1 MGHAL
6 VLGGGGLAGIA
17 WEIGLL
23 AGLDEAWPHKTAPE
37 RTAPIKTALSPR
49 DADLVVGTSAGSAV
63 AAQLASGLPLAE
75 LLARQVD
82 PARQSPEIS
91 ADIDLE
97 KMAQL
102 FGQEM
107 PADRAAL
114 RRQICRVAL
123 LTETV
128 SEAERHAVIEA
139 RVPVDA
145 WPTGQRLLIVAV
157 DANTG
162 EERVFDRDSGVS
174 LVDAVAASCAVPA
187 VWPPVTI
194 GDTRYVDGG
203 VRSAENADLAAG
215 HEVVLVLQA
224 MELADVPDLAQQV
237 ESLRS
242 QGSTVLVVK
251 PDEQVLAA
259 MGANPLDPAVRT
271 PTATAARRQGAAL
284 AAEIAAFW
292 R

>member
-23 AGLDEAWPHKTAPE
+23 AGLDEASPRNSTL
-37 RTAPIKTALSPR
+37 ALR
-49 DADLVVGTSAGSAV
+49 DADLVIGTSAGSAV

-75 LLARQVD
+75 LLARQTD
-82 PARQSPEIS
+82 PAKQSPEIA
-91 ADIDLE
+91 ADIDMDKVGE
-97 KMAQL
+97 L
-102 FGQEM
+102 FGLGQA
-107 PADRAAL
+107 PTDRAAL
-114 RRQICRVAL
+114 RRQIGRVAL
-123 LTETV
+123 LSETV

-145 WPTGQRLLIVAV
+145 WPAEQRLLIVAM

-215 HEVVLVLQA
+215 HEIVLVLQA
-224 MELADVPDLAQQV
+224 MELPDVTDLADQV
-237 ESLRS
+237 ESLRA

-251 PDEQVLAA
+251 PDADVLVA

-271 PTATAARRQGAAL
+271 PTAVAAQRQGAVL
-284 AAEIAAFW
+284 ATEIAAFW

>member
-23 AGLDEAWPHKTAPE
+23 AGLDEAGLP
-37 RTAPIKTALSPR
+37 LR

-63 AAQLASGLPLAE
+63 GAQLASGLPLAE

-82 PARQSPEIS
+82 PARQAPEIP
-91 ADIDLE
+91 ADLDPE
-97 KMAQL
+97 KMAEL
-102 FGQEM
+102 FGMGQEP

-114 RRQICRVAL
+114 RRQICRIAL
-123 LTETV
+123 LAETV
-128 SEAERHAVIEA
+128 SEADRRRVIEA

-145 WPTGQRLLIVAV
+145 WPAEQRLLIVAV
-157 DANTG
+157 DAATG
-162 EERVFDRDSGVS
+162 DERVFDRDSGVS
-174 LVDAVAASCAVPA
+174 LVDAVAASCAVPG
-187 VWPPVTI
+187 VWPPATI

-203 VRSAENADLAAG
+203 VRSAENADLATG

-224 MELADVPDLAQQV
+224 MELPGVYDLDEQV
-237 ESLRS
+237 ESLRR

-251 PDEQVLAA
+251 PDDEVLAA
-259 MGANPLDPAVRT
+259 MGTNPLDPTVRT
-271 PTATAARRQGAAL
+271 PTATAGRRQGAAL
-284 AAEIAAFW
+284 AAEVAAFW
-292 R
+292 G

>member
-6 VLGGGGLAGIA
+6 VLGGGGVAGIA

-23 AGLDEAWPHKTAPE
+23 AGLDEAGV
-37 RTAPIKTALSPR
+37 ALR
-49 DADLVVGTSAGSAV
+49 DADLVIGTSAGSAV

-82 PARQSPEIS
+82 PAKQAPEIS
-91 ADIDLE
+91 ADIDMD

-102 FGQEM
+102 FSQEHA
-107 PADRAAL
+107 PGDRAAL
-114 RRQICRVAL
+114 RRQIGRIAL

-128 SEAERHAVIEA
+128 READRHAVIEA

-145 WPTGQRLLIVAV
+145 WPAKQRLLIVAV

-224 MELADVPDLAQQV
+224 MEMPDVPDLAEQA

-242 QGSTVLVVK
+242 QGSAVLVVT
-251 PDEQVLAA
+251 PDADVLAA
-259 MGANPLDPAVRT
+259 MGANPLDPSVRT
-271 PTATAARRQGAAL
+271 PAATAGRRQGAAL
-284 AAEIAAFW
+284 AARIAAFW

>member
-23 AGLDEAWPHKTAPE
+23 AGLDEASPRNSTL
-37 RTAPIKTALSPR
+37 ALR
-49 DADLVVGTSAGSAV
+49 DADLVIGTSAGSAV
-63 AAQLASGLPLAE
+63 AAQLASGLPLPE
-75 LLARQVD
+75 LLARQTD
-82 PARQSPEIS
+82 PAKQSPEIA
-91 ADIDLE
+91 ADIDMDKVGE
-97 KMAQL
+97 L
-102 FGQEM
+102 FGLGQA
-107 PADRAAL
+107 PTDRAAL
-114 RRQICRVAL
+114 RRQIGRVAL
-123 LTETV
+123 LSETV

-145 WPTGQRLLIVAV
+145 WPAEQRLLIVAM

-215 HEVVLVLQA
+215 HEIVLVLQA
-224 MELADVPDLAQQV
+224 MELPDVTDLADQV
-237 ESLRS
+237 ESLRA

-251 PDEQVLAA
+251 PDADVLVA

-271 PTATAARRQGAAL
+271 PTAVAAQRQGAVL
-284 AAEIAAFW
+284 ATEIAAFW

>member
-23 AGLDEAWPHKTAPE
+23 AGLDEAGV
-37 RTAPIKTALSPR
+37 ALR

-63 AAQLASGLPLAE
+63 AAQLASGLPLPE
-75 LLARQVD
+75 LLARQTD
-82 PARQSPEIS
+82 PAKQSPEIA
-91 ADIDLE
+91 ADIDMDKVGE
-97 KMAQL
+97 L
-102 FGQEM
+102 FGLGQA
-107 PADRAAL
+107 PTDRAAL
-114 RRQICRVAL
+114 RRQIGRVAL
-123 LTETV
+123 LSETV

-145 WPTGQRLLIVAV
+145 WPAGQRLLIVAV

-174 LVDAVAASCAVPA
+174 LVDAVAASCAVPG

-215 HEVVLVLQA
+215 HEIVLVLQA
-224 MELADVPDLAQQV
+224 MELPDVTDLADQV

-251 PDEQVLAA
+251 PDADVLAA

-271 PTATAARRQGAAL
+271 PTAIAAQRQGATL
-284 AAEIAAFW
+284 ATEIAAFW

>member
-6 VLGGGGLAGIA
+6 VLGGGGVAGIA
-17 WEIGLL
+17 WEVGLL
-23 AGLDEAWPHKTAPE
+23 AGLDEAGLPLRE
-37 RTAPIKTALSPR
+37 
-49 DADLVVGTSAGSAV
+49 ADLVVGTSAGSAV

-82 PARQSPEIS
+82 PAKQAPEIP
-91 ADIDLE
+91 ADIDPE
-97 KMAQL
+97 KMAAL
-102 FGQEM
+102 FGQDQEV
-107 PADRAAL
+107 PPDRAEL
-114 RRQICRVAL
+114 RRQIGRIAL

-128 SEAERHAVIEA
+128 SEADRRVVIEA

-145 WPTGQRLLIVAV
+145 WPAQPRVLIVAV

-174 LVDAVAASCAVPA
+174 LVDAVAASCAVPG

-215 HEVVLVLQA
+215 HETVLVLQA
-224 MELADVPDLAQQV
+224 MELPGVPDLDEQV
-237 ESLRS
+237 ESLRG
-242 QGSTVLVVK
+242 QGATVLVVK
-251 PDEQVLAA
+251 PDEDVLAA
-259 MGANPLDPAVRT
+259 MGANPLDPSVRAGTAV
-271 PTATAARRQGAAL
+271 AARRQGAAL

-292 R
+292 G

>member
-23 AGLDEAWPHKTAPE
+23 AGLEEAGVV
-37 RTAPIKTALSPR
+37 LR

-63 AAQLASGLPLAE
+63 AAQLAGGLPLAE

-82 PARQSPEIS
+82 PAKQTPEIA
-91 ADIDLE
+91 ADIDME
-97 KMAQL
+97 KVGEL
-102 FGQEM
+102 FGLGQA
-107 PADRAAL
+107 PTDRAAL
-114 RRQICRVAL
+114 RRQIGRVAL
-123 LTETV
+123 LAETV
-128 SEAERHAVIEA
+128 DEAKRRAVIEA

-145 WPTGQRLLIVAV
+145 WPSQQRLLIVAV

-203 VRSAENADLAAG
+203 VRSPENADLAAG

-224 MELADVPDLAQQV
+224 MAMEGVDDLAEQV

-242 QGSTVLVVK
+242 QGSTVLVVE
-251 PDEQVLAA
+251 PDESVLAA
-259 MGANPLDPAVRT
+259 MGANPLDPSVRT
-271 PTATAARRQGAAL
+271 PTATAAQRQGRAL

>member
-23 AGLDEAWPHKTAPE
+23 AGLEEAGVTV
-37 RTAPIKTALSPR
+37 R
-49 DADLVVGTSAGSAV
+49 DADLVVGTSAGSTV

-82 PARQSPEIS
+82 PAKQTPEIA
-91 ADIDLE
+91 ADIDME
-97 KMAQL
+97 KVGEL
-102 FGQEM
+102 FGLGQA
-107 PADRAAL
+107 PTDRAAL
-114 RRQICRVAL
+114 RRQVCRIAL
-123 LTETV
+123 LAETV
-128 SEAERHAVIEA
+128 DEAKRHAVIEA

-145 WPTGQRLLIVAV
+145 WPSEQRLLLVAV

-203 VRSAENADLAAG
+203 VRSGENADLAAG

-224 MELADVPDLAQQV
+224 MSMEGVDDLAEQV

-251 PDEQVLAA
+251 PDEPVLAA

>member
-1 MGHAL
+1 MIRQMNAVKAGHAL

-23 AGLDEAWPHKTAPE
+23 AGLEEAGL
-37 RTAPIKTALSPR
+37 RLR
-49 DADLVVGTSAGSAV
+49 GADLVVGTSAGSAV
-63 AAQLASGLPLAE
+63 AAQLASGLPLTE

-82 PARQSPEIS
+82 PAKQAPEIP
-91 ADIDLE
+91 ADIDPE
-97 KMAQL
+97 KMAAL
-102 FGQEM
+102 FGQDQEL
-107 PADRAAL
+107 PLDRAAL
-114 RRQICRVAL
+114 RTQICRIAL

-128 SEAERHAVIEA
+128 AEADRRRVIEA

-145 WPTGQRLLIVAV
+145 WPDGQRLLIVAV

-162 EERVFDRDSGVS
+162 EDRVFDRDSGVS
-174 LVDAVAASCAVPA
+174 LVDAVAASCAVPG

-194 GDTRYVDGG
+194 GGTRYVDGG

-224 MELADVPDLAQQV
+224 MELPGVPDLDEQV

-251 PDEQVLAA
+251 PDEDVLAA
-259 MGANPLDPAVRT
+259 MGTNPLDPAIR
-271 PTATAARRQGAAL
+271 TATAEAGRRQGIASAASVS
-284 AAEIAAFW
+284 AFLG
-292 R
+292 

>member
-23 AGLDEAWPHKTAPE
+23 AGLDEASPRNSTL
-37 RTAPIKTALSPR
+37 ALR
-49 DADLVVGTSAGSAV
+49 DADLVIGTSAGSAV
-63 AAQLASGLPLAE
+63 AAQLASGLPLPE
-75 LLARQVD
+75 LLARQTD
-82 PARQSPEIS
+82 PAKQSPEIA
-91 ADIDLE
+91 ADIDMDKVGE
-97 KMAQL
+97 L
-102 FGQEM
+102 FGLGQA
-107 PADRAAL
+107 PTDRAAL
-114 RRQICRVAL
+114 RRQIGRVAL
-123 LTETV
+123 LSETV
-128 SEAERHAVIEA
+128 SGAERHAVIEA

-145 WPTGQRLLIVAV
+145 WPAEQRLLIVAM

-215 HEVVLVLQA
+215 HEIVLVLQA
-224 MELADVPDLAQQV
+224 MELPDVTDLADQV
-237 ESLRS
+237 ESLRA

-251 PDEQVLAA
+251 PDADVLVA

-271 PTATAARRQGAAL
+271 PTAVAAQRQGAVL
-284 AAEIAAFW
+284 ATEIAAFW

>member
-6 VLGGGGLAGIA
+6 VLGGGGVAGIA

-23 AGLDEAWPHKTAPE
+23 AGLDEAGL
-37 RTAPIKTALSPR
+37 ALR

-63 AAQLASGLPLAE
+63 AAQLVSGLPLAE

-82 PARQSPEIS
+82 PAKQAPEIP
-91 ADIDLE
+91 AVVDPE
-97 KMAQL
+97 KMAAI
-102 FGQEM
+102 FGFDQEN
-107 PADRAAL
+107 PPDREAL
-114 RRQICRVAL
+114 RAQIGRIAL

-128 SEAERHAVIEA
+128 SEAERRAVIAA

-145 WPTGQRLLIVAV
+145 WPEQPELLIVAV

-162 EERVFDRDSGVS
+162 DERVFGRESGVS
-174 LVDAVAASCAVPA
+174 LIDAVAASCAVPGI
-187 VWPPVTI
+187 WPPVTI

-203 VRSAENADLAAG
+203 VRSAENADLATG
-215 HEVVLVLQA
+215 EDVVLVLQA
-224 MELADVPDLAQQV
+224 MELPGVPDLAEQV

-251 PDEQVLAA
+251 PDEDVVAA
-259 MGANPLDPAVRT
+259 MGVNPLDPTVRT
-271 PTATAARRQGAAL
+271 PVAQAGQRQGVEL
-284 AAEIAAFW
+284 AKEIAAFW

>member
-6 VLGGGGLAGIA
+6 VLGGGGVAGIA

-23 AGLDEAWPHKTAPE
+23 AGLDEAGVTV
-37 RTAPIKTALSPR
+37 R

-82 PARQSPEIS
+82 PAKQAPEIA
-91 ADIDLE
+91 ADIDME

-102 FGQEM
+102 FGLEQA

-114 RRQICRVAL
+114 RRQICRIAL
-123 LTETV
+123 LAETV
-128 SEAERHAVIEA
+128 SEADRHAVIEA

-145 WPTGQRLLIVAV
+145 WPDGQRVLIVAV

-162 EERVFDRDSGVS
+162 EERVFDRDSGVG

-224 MELADVPDLAQQV
+224 MAMEGVTDLEDQV

-242 QGSTVLVVK
+242 QGSTVLVVT
-251 PDEQVLAA
+251 PDAEVLAA

-271 PTATAARRQGAAL
+271 PTATAAQRQGAAL
-284 AAEIAAFW
+284 ATEIAAFW